1 MPINEFLDDDIDF
14 EDLDDDPFYSE
25 FDQLSDAEQAEIEE
39 REVFND
45 RYNAWR
51 NEY

>member
-1 MPINEFLDDDIDF
+1 MDEFDDNYLDDELYF
-14 EDLDDDPFYSE
+14 SPFDL
-25 FDQLSDAEQAEIEE
+25 LSDAEQAEIEQQ
-39 REVFND
+39 EVISD